1 MMQNKNQQE
10 TQPGVLATL
19 AAGFDLTAKHLWLI
33 LLPIFLDIFL
43 WIGPRLS
50 LGSVIERMIA
60 MWPQDPALA
69 GMEEQLL
76 ALAPQTN
83 LFTSLSVP
91 FLGTPALMSGVAPAE
106 TPLTPPVFEL
116 YSVGWWPVLFVGF
129 SLLGLGLTAVYLTSI
144 AAAVREEAGWSS
156 LPIGR
161 RALTVWRRLLLAAF
175 AFLAAML
182 ILMIP
187 IFLVAMLA
195 ALLSPLLSS
204 LILLLGPF
212 IGVWVLLTCFFAPQG
227 LTLYGRSVREAIG
240 ISLYL
245 LRYHARTGLGLI
257 LAVLLGKGLLQ
268 QVLRWTDDGSW
279 LTLGTITGHA
289 FVSTA
294 LIAATFLF
302 YRDRVRPAVQQET

>member
-1 MMQNKNQQE
+1 MMQNDKQQD

-33 LLPIFLDIFL
+33 LIPVLLDIFFWL
-43 WIGPRLS
+43 GPRLS
-50 LGSVIERMIA
+50 MRSLIEQMVG
-60 MWPQDPALA
+60 MWPEEAALV

-91 FLGTPALMSGVAPAE
+91 FVGVPALMSGIAPAE
-106 TPLTPPVFEL
+106 TPLRPPVFDL
-116 YSVGWWPVLFVGF
+116 YNAGWWPILFIGF
-129 SLLGLGLTAVYLTSI
+129 SLVGLGLTAVYLTTI
-144 AAAVREEAGWSS
+144 ADAVRAEAGWPS
-156 LPIGR
+156 LRIGR
-161 RALTVWRRLLLAAF
+161 RALTVWRRLLLAF
-175 AFLAAML
+175 LAFLVAML

-187 IFLVAMLA
+187 IFLAATAA

-212 IGVWVLLTCFFAPQG
+212 IGVWILLTCFFAPQG

-245 LRYHARTGLGLI
+245 LRYHARSGLALI
-257 LAVLLGKGLLQ
+257 LVVLLGDSLLQ
-268 QVLRWTDDGSW
+268 QVLRWADDGSW
-279 LTLGTITGHA
+279 LTLGTIAGHA

-302 YRDRVRPAVQQET
+302 YRDRVRPKAQRAT